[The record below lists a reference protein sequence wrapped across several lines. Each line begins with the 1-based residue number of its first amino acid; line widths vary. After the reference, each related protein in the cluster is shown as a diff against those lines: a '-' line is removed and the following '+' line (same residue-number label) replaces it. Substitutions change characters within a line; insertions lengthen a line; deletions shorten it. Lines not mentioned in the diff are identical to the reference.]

1 MVVSIVLGIINV
13 YGLTQSM
20 NQDDI
25 SSEYLRFGD
34 RDKLISSEQ
43 LSSGINKLR
52 DESDAEFAK
61 RITKLIADGISHIH
75 WEDYEP
81 EKFHQQVPLW
91 ENWILWAM
99 GEFSGIPEFEKYHF
113 TQIDKS
119 IERGIGL
126 CGDVSMLL
134 SEILRVNGIA
144 NQIITA
150 PGHVIVEAIDDGLV
164 LDPDFGVY
172 IEAPFIVINKKPEL
186 TKTAYSSAGYP
197 DDGVYLSEWYLGD
210 FTRWD
215 GAMHFVTQKY
225 YFERFS
231 YVAIWMIPILLLFI
245 SLWLRKINA
254 NYFTAQRNFSAD

>member
-52 DESDAEFAK
+52 DEIDAEFAK

-91 ENWILWAM
+91 ENGHCRRFRWH
-99 GEFSGIPEFEKYHF
+99 K
-113 TQIDKS
+113 
-119 IERGIGL
+119 RGNATRTNRSNYRL
-126 CGDVSMLL
+126 C
-134 SEILRVNGIA
+134 
-144 NQIITA
+144 
-150 PGHVIVEAIDDGLV
+150 
-164 LDPDFGVY
+164 
-172 IEAPFIVINKKPEL
+172 
-186 TKTAYSSAGYP
+186 
-197 DDGVYLSEWYLGD
+197 
-210 FTRWD
+210 
-215 GAMHFVTQKY
+215 
-225 YFERFS
+225 
-231 YVAIWMIPILLLFI
+231 
-245 SLWLRKINA
+245 
-254 NYFTAQRNFSAD
+254 